1 MVPSEL
7 PKMKILVVMK
17 RFGANKD
24 MPVQD
29 FGRQIRLFENLA
41 KTHQIDFLC
50 PDYTKK
56 ESRTI
61 KRNGLRFFIVPL
73 SFFSVFSFLG
83 ETKKLIR
90 KEKYDIVVATSDPL
104 IGILGNI
111 ISKKFNMPLIYDLQD
126 NFETYG
132 SYKFPFVPYFHKKAV
147 EEADI
152 VLAVSESLKGYVL
165 KTRKKPTYVV
175 QNGINLDLFRPID
188 REIARKRLK
197 LPLKSKIIA
206 YIGHLEKSK
215 GANVLLDAF
224 SKVRQDFP
232 DTYLLLSG
240 EIEKGIN
247 IRKKNIIF
255 RAFPKR
261 EDVVLGIN
269 SSDVAVVPNTANEFT
284 KYCFPYKLVEYMA
297 CNAHIVATD
306 IGDVSLML
314 KKYKGSLAAPDDSEE
329 LSEKIM
335 LKFEDSKNPD
345 YRKDIKEFDWKVL
358 SKKLNIILSNLK

>member
-1 MVPSEL
+1 
-7 PKMKILVVMK
+7 MKILVVMK

-50 PDYTKK
+50 PDYTRK
-56 ESRTI
+56 ESKTI
-61 KRNGLRFFIVPL
+61 KRNGLRFFIVPF
-73 SFFSVFSFLG
+73 SFFSIFSFLG
-83 ETKKLIR
+83 EAKKLIR
-90 KEKYDIVVATSDPL
+90 KEKYNIVVATSDPL

-111 ISKKFNMPLIYDLQD
+111 ISKKFNVPLIYDLQD

-147 EEADI
+147 EEAGI
-152 VLAVSESLKGYVL
+152 VLAVSESLKEYVS

-188 REIARKRLK
+188 RATARKKLK

-224 SKVRQDFP
+224 SKIRRDFP

-247 IRKKNIIF
+247 IKQKNIIF

-261 EDVVLGIN
+261 HDVVLGIN
-269 SSDVAVVPNTANEFT
+269 SSDVAVVPNTSNEFT

-335 LKFEDSKNPD
+335 LKLEDSSRPD
-345 YRKDIKEFDWKVL
+345 YSEDVIKFDWKLL
-358 SKKLNIILSNLK
+358 SKRLDGILKSLK